1 MSDSLSPGSTQP
13 GTKQRLIS
21 AMSVG
26 LQRHGL
32 HATGI
37 NDVLRR
43 AGAPRGVL
51 YHHFPDG
58 KTALA
63 VASIEESIAE
73 ITGWLDFALEKYP
86 DPLEA
91 IERWVRA
98 ASRRLSES
106 DFEAG
111 CPLATIALETT
122 SDDTEVR
129 NALAAAFAEL
139 RARMSQALTNAGV
152 ANSEGLA
159 TLIVAAYEG
168 GLLQARVANS
178 VVPLQ
183 LASEM
188 LGTLIRAW
196 RAPVGTPA

>member
-1 MSDSLSPGSTQP
+1 MNDTTTP
-13 GTKQRLIS
+13 GTKQRLVA
-21 AMSVG
+21 AMSAG
-26 LQRHGL
+26 MQRRGL

-37 NDVLRR
+37 NDVLRE

-51 YHHFPDG
+51 YHHFPAG

-63 VASIEESIAE
+63 VASIDESIAQ
-73 ITGWLDFALEKYP
+73 ITGWLDVALEKYP

-129 NALAAAFAEL
+129 AALAAAFAEL
-139 RARMSQALTNAGV
+139 RARMSRALADASV
-152 ANSEGLA
+152 ANAEALA
-159 TLIVAAYEG
+159 TLIVASYEG

-178 VVPLQ
+178 VEPLH

-196 RAPVGTPA
+196 RGPVGAPA